1 MKHRKRGPD
10 FQADM
15 EVARVSAPDHICIAA
30 LSIASTTN
38 G

>member
-1 MKHRKRGPD
+1 MKHRKRGPG

-15 EVARVSAPDHICIAA
+15 EVARVSALDHTCIDAFSMVA
-30 LSIASTTN
+30 RAI